1 MKKMVVSAWSLA
13 SGTLGL
19 LLLSGGLSYSP
30 SHRRDDTGSHG
41 VSRRICSSP
50 ISFVLRSARD
60 NNDENNNDAIA
71 LNEIRQRLAEI
82 TESLEQARKREEEIR
97 LDNNLLK
104 GRRDGTI
111 VETENIVTSIKRG
124 YA

>member
-1 MKKMVVSAWSLA
+1 
-13 SGTLGL
+13 
-19 LLLSGGLSYSP
+19 
-30 SHRRDDTGSHG
+30 

>member
-1 MKKMVVSAWSLA
+1 MVASSWPMA
-13 SGTLGL
+13 SGMLCL

-30 SHRRDDTGSHG
+30 SHRRDIGSHG

-50 ISFVLRSARD
+50 ISFALRSTARD

-82 TESLEQARKREEEIR
+82 TESLEQARKREGEIR
-97 LDNNLLK
+97 LDNNLLQ

>member
-82 TESLEQARKREEEIR
+82 TESLEQARKQEEEIR
-97 LDNNLLK
+97 LDNNLLQ